1 MIKRWEVLNKSE
13 VISQEETRSARL
25 AANAASIVETLLKNR
40 NITDRESFFNPPSAS
55 QLTNQS
61 ANYFPDLDQEQLQ
74 KAVERIKTAIEKRE
88 KIIVWG
94 DYDVDGICAAAVLW
108 QTLHG
113 LGANVLPHIPDRF
126 EEGYGLGS
134 ERIKKLVEEGCQLII
149 TVDSG
154 ITAVEEADFI
164 QELGAD
170 LIITD
175 HHLKPDKL
183 PEAYA
188 IIHTTALCG
197 TGIAWLLASKLS
209 PKPHTLDPSLD
220 LVAIATIADLQPLLG
235 ANRALARTGFE
246 VLNKLERP
254 GLSALADIAG
264 LKPGTLGSYAAGWV
278 FGPRINAVGRLK
290 HGIEAL
296 RLLCT
301 TDPTRARQL
310 AQVLNRVNTERQ
322 ELTVHTFDHA
332 KGLVEEGDGLIV
344 VYHDSWHEGIIG
356 LVAGKIVEE
365 YGRPAVVVS
374 QGKEFSKGSARS
386 VNGLNIV
393 EVLRAGADLLED
405 VGGHEAAAGFTIRTD
420 KLDEF
425 VKRIRKNTNPKLAK
439 LDPRPVLKIDFPLP
453 LEMVNTALVKEL
465 QNFSPHGVANP
476 EPVFLAKNAAVL
488 QIKKVGRGRN
498 HLKLGVAP
506 ESGSQLFGVLWFNA
520 SLPLVR
526 GQRIDFAYTPQ
537 IERWNG
543 REGIVLKARDVKLSP

>member
-13 VISQEETRSARL
+13 VISQEETRSPRL

-40 NITDRESFFNPPSAS
+40 NITDREIFFNPPSAS
-55 QLTNQS
+55 QLINQS
-61 ANYFPDLDQEQLQ
+61 ANHFPDLDQKQLDR
-74 KAVERIKTAIEKRE
+74 AVSRIQGAIEKRE

-94 DYDVDGICAAAVLW
+94 DYDVDGVCAAAVLW
-108 QTLHG
+108 QTLYG

-301 TDPTRARQL
+301 TDPTRAHQL

-332 KGLVEEGDGLIV
+332 KGLVEGEEGLIV
-344 VYHDSWHEGIIG
+344 IHHDSWHEGIIG

-365 YGRPAVVVS
+365 YGRPAIVIS
-374 QGKEFSKGSARS
+374 QGKDFSKGSARS

-393 EVLRAGADLLED
+393 DVLRGAGKLLE
-405 VGGHEAAAGFTIRTD
+405 
-420 KLDEF
+420 EF
-425 VKRIRKNTNPKLAK
+425 IKTVRKNADPELSK

-453 LEMVNTALVKEL
+453 LEMIDSGLVKEL
-465 QNFSPHGVANP
+465 QDFSPHGVDNP
-476 EPVFLAKNAAVL
+476 EPVFLAEGATVL
-488 QIKKVGRGRN
+488 QVKKVGRGKN

-506 ESGSQLFGVLWFNA
+506 GFEVLWFNA
-520 SLPLVR
+520 TQPLAR
-526 GQRIDFAYTPQ
+526 GQTIDFAYTPQ
-537 IERWNG
+537 IESWQG
-543 REGIVLKARDVKLSP
+543 KESITLKARDVKLSHSSGMLGSA

>member
-209 PKPHTLDPSLD
+209 PKPYTLDPSLD
-220 LVAIATIADLQPLLG
+220 LVAI
-235 ANRALARTGFE
+235 
-246 VLNKLERP
+246 
-254 GLSALADIAG
+254 
-264 LKPGTLGSYAAGWV
+264 
-278 FGPRINAVGRLK
+278 
-290 HGIEAL
+290 
-296 RLLCT
+296 
-301 TDPTRARQL
+301 
-310 AQVLNRVNTERQ
+310 
-322 ELTVHTFDHA
+322 
-332 KGLVEEGDGLIV
+332 
-344 VYHDSWHEGIIG
+344 
-356 LVAGKIVEE
+356 
-365 YGRPAVVVS
+365 
-374 QGKEFSKGSARS
+374 
-386 VNGLNIV
+386 
-393 EVLRAGADLLED
+393 
-405 VGGHEAAAGFTIRTD
+405 
-420 KLDEF
+420 
-425 VKRIRKNTNPKLAK
+425 
-439 LDPRPVLKIDFPLP
+439 
-453 LEMVNTALVKEL
+453 
-465 QNFSPHGVANP
+465 
-476 EPVFLAKNAAVL
+476 
-488 QIKKVGRGRN
+488 RG
-498 HLKLGVAP
+498 
-506 ESGSQLFGVLWFNA
+506 
-520 SLPLVR
+520 
-526 GQRIDFAYTPQ
+526 
-537 IERWNG
+537 
-543 REGIVLKARDVKLSP
+543 